1 MVIQAFR
8 DNIPKWLTGI
18 ILALIIG
25 PFALWGINS
34 YFSASSDTSVASV
47 NGSKISPQDF
57 QQAYQNRYEQM
68 QQMFGTSFKPGM
80 IDEKQ
85 LRQEVLRQ
93 LINDSLLSQQAATQH
108 YTISNADLVAAV
120 QQIPAFQVDGKFST
134 QAYQAT
140 LSANGLTPAAF
151 EARERQDLAVSQLQ
165 NAIMASA
172 FATPQQLELNQK
184 IQGQQREIGYITIP
198 SAPYLAAAKIS
209 DQQIAAYYQAHASE
223 FMTPEKLTL
232 AYVALD
238 EAQLAKGISA
248 SDAQLQAL
256 YQQQLASFKQSE
268 AREAQHIL
276 IAVGGK
282 NAKTD
287 AAAAAKAADI
297 VKQLKAGADFA
308 ALAKQYSDDAG
319 SAASGGN
326 LGWITRG
333 STDKTFE
340 DALFSIP
347 KVGDI
352 AGPVKLQG
360 GYDIIKLDG
369 IRAPTTKSFTE
380 VRGQLLAEYQ
390 KKKADDEYFAL
401 GDQLANLA
409 YEHPGSLQAV
419 SKQLNLP
426 IQTVSDVTRDSGS
439 GIAVNPAVRQKAFS
453 NEVLV
458 QGNNSDPIQIG
469 PNHVV
474 VIRVQSHVPSQLKP
488 LPQVRDQII
497 ARLKLQQAARQA
509 QQVAAQVQA
518 ALVSGESLAQVAAKY
533 KLKFTAAKYV
543 MRTDT
548 GSVPAAV
555 LSAAFAAPPPNRKTP
570 QAGIVAL
577 SGGDQAVYLLTGMKA
592 GELSGWS
599 KDQRLAQLRELTRA
613 NAQAEFAAYLATLHQ
628 QAKIKINSA
637 NIQE

>member
-18 ILALIIG
+18 ILLLIIG

-34 YFSASSDTSVASV
+34 YFSASTDTSVAKV
-47 NGSKISPQDF
+47 NGSEISPQDF
-57 QQAYQNRYEQM
+57 QRAYQQRYEQM
-68 QQMFGTSFKPGM
+68 QQLLGAAFKPGM

-93 LINDSLLSQQAATQH
+93 LINDTLLNQQAASQH
-108 YTISNADLVAAV
+108 YSISNADLVAAV

-151 EARERQDLAVSQLQ
+151 EDRERQDLAVSQMQ

-184 IQGQQREIGYITIP
+184 VQGQQREIGYITIP
-198 SAPYLAAAKIS
+198 SASYLVAAKIS
-209 DQQIAAYYQAHASE
+209 NQQIAAYYQAHVSE
-223 FMTPEKLTL
+223 FMTPEALTL
-232 AYVALD
+232 AYVELD
-238 EAQLAKGISA
+238 EAQLAKGVSA
-248 SDAQLQAL
+248 TDAQLQTL
-256 YQQQLASFKQSE
+256 YQQQLASFKQDE

-282 NAKTD
+282 SAKTD
-287 AAAAAKAADI
+287 ASAKTKADQI
-297 VKQLKAGADFA
+297 LRQLKDGADFA

-319 SAASGGN
+319 SAANGGH

-333 STDKTFE
+333 TSDKSFE
-340 DALFSIP
+340 DALFAIA
-347 KVGDI
+347 KVGDL
-352 AGPVKLQG
+352 AGPVKLAG

-369 IRAPTTKSFTE
+369 IRAPSTKSFAE

-390 KKKADDEYFAL
+390 KKKADDDYFAL

-409 YEHPGSLQAV
+409 FEHPESLQAV

-426 IQTVSDVTRDSGS
+426 IQTVSGVTRDNGT
-439 GIAVNPAVRQKAFS
+439 GIAANAAVREKAFS
-453 NEVLV
+453 DEVLA
-458 QGNNSDPIQIG
+458 QGNNSAPIQIG

-474 VIRVQSHVPSQLKP
+474 VIRVQSHVPSEPKP
-488 LPQVRDQII
+488 LAQVRDQI
-497 ARLKLQQAARQA
+497 ATLLKQQQATLQA
-509 QQVAAQVQA
+509 QQVAAQVQS
-518 ALVSGESLAQVAAKY
+518 ALVSGQTPAQVAAKY
-533 KLKFTAAKYV
+533 RLKFTAAKFV
-543 MRTDT
+543 SRSDAN
-548 GSVPAAV
+548 VPAPV
-555 LSAAFAAPPPNRKTP
+555 LSAAFAAPPPAGQTP
-570 QAGIVAL
+570 ETGVVAL
-577 SGGDQAVYLLTGMKA
+577 NGGDQAVYLLTAMKP
-592 GELSGWS
+592 GEVSGWS
-599 KDQRLAQLRELTRA
+599 KEERLTQLQQLTRA
-613 NAQAEFAAYLATLHQ
+613 NAQAEFAAYLATLRQH
-628 QAKIKINSA
+628 AKVKVNSA